1 MAIANTLGQGN
12 LRPFRVE
19 NPYERRDQYAL
30 LGTGLNGMLV
40 TYVTG
45 NQSPDNADGYST
57 QAVGASYTNTYAPL
71 YFNNRRVRPAAA
83 GDTKFEV
90 AGVTLYTTALTEENG
105 LPINLMPWQ
114 TREARGFVST
124 GTSVPFAQRGKY
136 TFALSQINKAPF
148 AGYPVVATGV
158 GAFAQLT
165 PTEALTAVNPVGLT
179 GWSDYVV
186 GVVTSAS
193 GQYNGGYFE
202 LELKGA

>member
-1 MAIANTLGQGN
+1 MATASTLGQGN

-19 NPYERRDQYAL
+19 NPFERRDQYAL

-83 GDTKFEV
+83 GDTKYEI

-105 LPINLMPWQ
+105 LPINLMPQQ
-114 TREARGFVST
+114 TREARGFVAT
-124 GTSVPFAQRGKY
+124 GNSVPFAQRGKY
-136 TFALSQINKAPF
+136 TFALDRINKAPL

-165 PTEALTAVNPVGLT
+165 PTEATTALNPVGQT
-179 GWSDYVV
+179 GWNAWIV
-186 GVVTSAS
+186 GSVASAS
-193 GQYNGGYFE
+193 GANNGGYFE

>member
-1 MAIANTLGQGN
+1 MSTLTQGN

-19 NPYERRDQYAL
+19 NPFERRDQYAL

-45 NQSPDNADGYST
+45 NQSPDTADGYST
-57 QAVGASYTNTYAPL
+57 QAVGASYINTYAPL

-83 GDTKFEV
+83 GDTKYEV

-105 LPINLMPWQ
+105 LPINLMPQ
-114 TREARGFVST
+114 QVREARGFVST

-136 TFALSQINKAPF
+136 TFALSRLNTTPL
-148 AGYPVVATGV
+148 AGYPLVATGV

-165 PTEALTAVNPVGLT
+165 PSNVITAINPIGGT
-179 GWSDYVV
+179 GWGDYIV
-186 GVVTSAS
+186 GRTVSSS
-193 GQYNGGYFE
+193 GALNGGYFE
-202 LELKGA
+202 AEIYG

>member
-1 MAIANTLGQGN
+1 MSTLTQGN
-12 LRPFRVE
+12 LRSLRVYAE
-19 NPYERRDQYAL
+19 AERRDQYAL

-83 GDTKFEV
+83 GDTKYEI
-90 AGVTLYTTALTEENG
+90 AGITLYTTALTEENG
-105 LPINLMPWQ
+105 LPINLLPVQ
-114 TREARGFVST
+114 AREARGFVAT
-124 GTSVPFAQRGKY
+124 GTSVPLVQRGK
-136 TFALSQINKAPF
+136 FSVALSRINTAPL

-165 PTEALTAVNPVGLT
+165 PAVANET
-179 GWSDYVV
+179 GWSNLVV
-186 GVVTSAS
+186 GRVVSNS
-193 GQYNGGYFE
+193 GALNGGYFE
-202 LELKGA
+202 VELYG